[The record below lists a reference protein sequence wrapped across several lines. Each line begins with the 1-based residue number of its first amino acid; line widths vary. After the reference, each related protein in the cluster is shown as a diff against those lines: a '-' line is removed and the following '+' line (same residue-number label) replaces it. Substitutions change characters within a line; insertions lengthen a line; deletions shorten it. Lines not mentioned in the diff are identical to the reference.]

1 MKSVATF
8 TLRAAALFVAS
19 TTVALAEDGA
29 GGVNWGLGV
38 GAGLAIGLAA
48 LGGGVGQGLTASAA
62 LEGMAR
68 NPAASGSLLVP
79 MILGLALTESLVI
92 LAWVIANGM
101 V

>member
-1 MKSVATF
+1 MKSIATF
-8 TLRAAALFVAS
+8 TLRAAAIFVAS
-19 TTVALAEDGA
+19 TSVALAEDGS
-29 GGVNWGLGV
+29 GVNWGLGV

-68 NPAASGSLLVP
+68 NPAAGGSLLVP

-92 LAWVIANGM
+92 LAWVIANGLAG
-101 V
+101 